1 MSLSNGGVVD
11 IVKEI
16 DRYLLSQVPSI
27 VVIIIAVL
35 RCNLKT
41 KYTTICNIH
50 IVIGRLK
57 T

>member
-27 VVIIIAVL
+27 IVIIIAVL